1 MSEKPLPEVLGFIG
15 LGAMGLG
22 DAAYLGAIAFGVRAG
37 ADLEAMIKAV
47 GNESGW
53 RGHFAHLARR
63 VKAGTAEKCWVKF
76 PELPHFLREA
86 REKGFPVPLTTAL
99 YDFCRAGGIDRR
111 DNMGRPSASFWH
123 ELMTR
128 KEKG

>member
-1 MSEKPLPEVLGFIG
+1 VSEKPFPEVLGFIG

-22 DAAYLGAIAFGVRAG
+22 DAAYLEAIAFGVRAG

-47 GNESGW
+47 GDESGW
-53 RGHFAHLARR
+53 RGHFARLARR
-63 VKAGTAEKCWVKF
+63 VKAGTAEECWVKF
-76 PELPHFLREA
+76 PELPYFLREA
-86 REKGFPVPLTTAL
+86 REKGFPLALTTAL
-99 YDFCRAGGIDRR
+99 YEFC
-111 DNMGRPSASFWH
+111 DNMGRPTASFWH